1 MYTCLRTVDPYRVY
15 SVADWEAAASMALRI
30 RLARLPP
37 PVASKASV
45 ADVAATPSLRSR
57 LNDDALESQ
66 TWTAPIESRSSACS
80 GLRTMLTSGTSS
92 SRQSLTSI

>member
-1 MYTCLRTVDPYRVY
+1 MYTCLRTVDPYLEY
-15 SVADWEAAASMALRI
+15 SVADWEAAASMAVSI
-30 RLARLPP
+30 WLASLPP

-45 ADVAATPSLRSR
+45 ADVAATASVRSY

-66 TWTAPIESRSSACS
+66 TWTAPMERRSSACS